1 MYDIILKSLGKRR
14 ENPIDVIVVGL
25 GFVSIGFISSV
36 RHTPGIR
43 VPLVISRRLHEAS
56 KTLISK
62 GFKVK
67 IESSPT
73 RIKDWADKGY
83 ICVSDDLGLV
93 QTYENEVVIEMT
105 GTVYYGCEVALKTI
119 TAGKHFVTMNP
130 ELQVTVGAELKALA
144 DKKRVITTDILGD
157 QPGNLA
163 RLIYHSRLMGFKVLL
178 AGNTKRYLKR
188 HATQAEMTPWARDK
202 GLSVNQ
208 TVNFTDGTKQS
219 IELNLVANYFD
230 MDILEF
236 GMVGPQID
244 NVQDALNHY
253 HFENFP
259 RNGVVDYV
267 VGKNLFSGVFLIVE
281 HTDPLQIKYL
291 WHLGLGEGPR
301 FVLFEPY
308 HLCHL
313 EVAVSIAKVVL
324 FNQEIINNRVQK
336 TKTIAV
342 AKKTLR
348 PGDVLGG
355 IGSDDIYGNI
365 ANIKQA
371 EDFLPVGLACGS
383 VVINAIHQDQ
393 PIKMSDVNI
402 VDTAATRLLGLK
414 TFSP

>member
-1 MYDIILKSLGKRR
+1 MYDIILKSLEKRR

-25 GFVSIGFISSV
+25 GFVSIGFISSI

-43 VPLVISRRLHEAS
+43 VPLVITRRLHEAS

-83 ICVSDDLGLV
+83 VCVSDDLGLV

-105 GTVYYGCEVALKTI
+105 GTVDYGCEVGLKTI
-119 TAGKHFVTMNP
+119 AAGKHFVTMNP

-144 DKKRVITTDILGD
+144 DKKHVITTDVFGD
-157 QPGNLA
+157 QPGNIA
-163 RLIYHSRLMGFKVLL
+163 RLIYQARLMGFNVLV
-178 AGNTKRYLKR
+178 AGNMKRYLKR
-188 HATQAEMTPWARDK
+188 HATQAEMTPWSRDK

-236 GMVGPQID
+236 GMRGPQID
-244 NVQDALNHY
+244 NVHDALNHY
-253 HFENFP
+253 DFDHVP
-259 RNGVVDYV
+259 GNGVVDYV
-267 VGKNLFSGVFLIVE
+267 VGKNLSSGVFLIVE

-291 WHLGLGEGPR
+291 WHLGLGDGPR

-365 ANIKQA
+365 SHYTQA
-371 EDFLPVGLACGS
+371 GDFLPIGVACSS
-383 VVINAIHQDQ
+383 VIINTIHQDQ
-393 PIKMSDVNI
+393 PVKLSDVHI
-402 VDTAATRLLGLK
+402 PDTAATRLLGLK
-414 TFSP
+414 ISSP